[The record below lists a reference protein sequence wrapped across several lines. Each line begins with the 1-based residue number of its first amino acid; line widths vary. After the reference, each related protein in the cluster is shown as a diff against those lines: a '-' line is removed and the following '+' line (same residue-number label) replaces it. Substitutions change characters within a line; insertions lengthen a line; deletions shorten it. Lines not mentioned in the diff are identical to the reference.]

1 MRKIL
6 FGLLIFGFFS
16 CGDIIR
22 DEIFQGKLEDFVV
35 DEFILEKDSTTKRI
49 NLQKQ
54 ITYNDEL
61 FFLSKEEKGYSLF
74 NASSGKKTYS
84 FTIPDEGPLSLRG
97 YPIASQG
104 FDNSEFVAVSS
115 TGNVKMYID
124 GDQRSEINLD
134 WSAYDELPIIQMS
147 DNKDN
152 FRKIGDGHFQLVNN
166 PTNPFA
172 ESYVDI
178 NFGKWITEFDLKDG
192 WICTSSFSSGL
203 GEEFSNSSSAANLI
217 SVHNPNNDEFYVMF
231 SPSDSLFQIKNCE
244 VVRKLKLT
252 SLSRFDY
259 LPGIYEKIGRN
270 RSWRSNP
277 KSAANTDLAYDP
289 INELYLRMVKA
300 KTEESRPEVTDIRFR
315 QGLNKNTYLML
326 VYNSKWE
333 LKAELEIIY
342 DIGQTIG
349 NLIPTPEGIFIPKPE
364 QKSEDEYEFYKI
376 DLSKFS
382 N

>member
-1 MRKIL
+1 MKKIL
-6 FGLLIFGFFS
+6 FGLLILGFFS
-16 CGDIIR
+16 CGEVDSNK
-22 DEIFQGKLEDFVV
+22 IFQGKLEDFVV
-35 DEFILEKDSTTKRI
+35 DEFILKKDSTTKRI

-54 ITYNDEL
+54 ITYNEEH
-61 FFLSKEEKGYSLF
+61 FFLSKDEKGYSLF
-74 NASSGKKTYS
+74 SASNGEKNHS
-84 FTIPDEGPLSLRG
+84 FTIPDEGPISLNG
-97 YPIASQG
+97 YHIASQG
-104 FDNSEFVAVSS
+104 FDNSEFVAISS

-124 GDQRSEINLD
+124 GDQRAEINLD
-134 WSAYDELPIIQMS
+134 WSAYDELPMIQMS
-147 DNKDN
+147 DKKDN
-152 FRKIGDGHFQLVNN
+152 FRKIEEGHFQLVNN

-172 ESYVDI
+172 ENYVDV
-178 NFGKWITEFDLKDG
+178 NFGNWIAEFDLRDG
-192 WICTSSFSSGL
+192 WICTSDFSSGL

-217 SVHNPNNDEFYVMF
+217 SVHNPINDEFYVMF

-259 LPGIYEKIGRN
+259 LPGIYEKNGRN

-289 INELYLRMVKA
+289 INELYLRMVKV
-300 KTEESRPEVTDIRFR
+300 KTEESRPEVTDIRLR

-349 NLIPTPEGIFIPKPE
+349 NLIATPRGVFIPKPE
-364 QKSEDEYEFYKI
+364 QKSEDEYELYKI